1 MAAPLLYFV
10 VAAGGRIAY
19 RYGTKKIA
27 EQMAKRLGGKV
38 TKKAPKNAQ
47 IKKGPSP
54 SAPGSSPKLNQPQGA
69 TSGKFQKPSS
79 SPAPR
84 RPTQP
89 SKPSTPSTTSP
100 ARPNTQTTAP
110 ARPKPSTK
118 APARPSSTS
127 TGSRNTG
134 GRGRKKAPLM
144 DKKLVRERPNLPPA
158 PKTSRPAIVRDSAR
172 PAAPEIT
179 KDDLRPVEQEKRSPS
194 TRTSPKAPKKQKGP
208 SKRGK
213 PSVKTTTVNP
223 GPSKRGKP
231 TPPKKM
237 SPGSSPKPKLR
248 PDTLKKPTKKTTKPK
263 VDPLKNWSDS
273 RRKAL
278 GSDKLGQDAGDG
290 MVWIVMPNSNGFTR
304 VKPSDPRVAEQKR
317 LKKFL

>member
-27 EQMAKRLGGKV
+27 EQMAKRLGGRV
-38 TKKAPKNAQ
+38 VKKAPKNAQ

-69 TSGKFQKPSS
+69 TSGKFQKPSPA
-79 SPAPR
+79 PAPR
-84 RPTQP
+84 RATQP
-89 SKPSTPSTTSP
+89 AKPSAPKNTSPAKPSTQTTSV
-100 ARPNTQTTAP
+100 

-118 APARPSSTS
+118 APAKPTGG
-127 TGSRNTG
+127 TGGSRYTG
-134 GRGRKKAPLM
+134 GRGRKKPKTM
-144 DKKLVRERPNLPPA
+144 DKSLVRERPYMPPK

-179 KDDLRPVEQEKRSPS
+179 KDDLKPVE
-194 TRTSPKAPKKQKGP
+194 KKKEGTP
-208 SKRGK
+208 SKRLDTKPKTPKKPGK
-213 PSVKTTTVNP
+213 PSKRLDTKPKTP
-223 GPSKRGKP
+223 K
-231 TPPKKM
+231 KKM
-237 SPGSSPKPKLR
+237 SPGSSPRPKLR
-248 PDTLKKPTKKTTKPK
+248 PDTMKPTKKPTSPKPK
-263 VDPLKNWSDS
+263 VDPLKGWSDS

-278 GSDKLGQDAGDG
+278 GSDKIGKDAGDG
-290 MVWIVMPNSNGFTR
+290 MVWIVMGNSNGLTR